1 MNSFINSA
9 INIEYVYLILVGVKN
24 FMDVNSSLNTDF
36 GRKYISE
43 KSMEQ
48 IGNEEIRIDMKDWK
62 LVIDTNYWNIENRDK
77 VLKNTEI
84 QKQAPRTF
92 DFD

>member
-1 MNSFINSA
+1 
-9 INIEYVYLILVGVKN
+9 
-24 FMDVNSSLNTDF
+24 MDVNSSLNTDF

-84 QKQAPRTF
+84 QKQAPPTF
-92 DFD
+92 DFDLYYQTIQI